1 MFRVYNRSGYIN
13 RRGYSVMV
21 TYDDVKNAI
30 NNLKRQVLAYLY
42 AHTIER
48 RYNIFNNALNRIQN
62 AMNQITPFINA
73 KVNELAFGLVLERYY
88 LSSANQT
95 GLKGVEFS
103 YADETVNMMGLDGQS
118 YDNPVFPQIQLTS
131 DELNE
136 LINAM
141 KNVPANLR
149 KGVCVIRIKATD
161 KSKMP
166 RDPDE
171 EDSLF
176 AYYMAE
182 AVNPLEHHAVDYGSE
197 IFGQDI
203 LIPQFFYQTI
213 DTLFMNVVYLKL
225 EKVEA
230 ESLVLGWFW
239 NSGASR
245 YDVLIGVDI
254 KPMLTLSDPNN
265 PDNKRKTTAMFV
277 LNVYNALNV
286 NGTIL
291 IDKFEVPLKAN
302 KHYLVIIGAELT
314 GLRGIEIPIEVSYP

>member
-1 MFRVYNRSGYIN
+1 
-13 RRGYSVMV
+13 MV

-30 NNLKRQVLAYLY
+30 NSLKRDVLKYLY
-42 AHTIER
+42 AETINR

-62 AMNQITPFINA
+62 AMNQITPNISVA
-73 KVNELAFGLVLERYY
+73 VQELAFGLMLERY
-88 LSSANQT
+88 LTSKANQI

-103 YADETVNMMGLDGQS
+103 YADETVDMTGLDGNT
-118 YDNPVFPQIQLTS
+118 YDNPVFPQIQLTT

-136 LINAM
+136 LTNAM
-141 KNVPANLR
+141 KEVPANLR
-149 KGVCVIRIKATD
+149 KGICVIRIKAED
-161 KSKMP
+161 KTNMP

-176 AYYMAE
+176 AYYFADS
-182 AVNPLEHHAVDYGSE
+182 VNPLEHHAVDYGAE

-203 LIPQFFYQTI
+203 TIPQFFYQTV

-239 NSGASR
+239 NESASR

-254 KPMLTLSDPNN
+254 KPMLTLSDPDN

-286 NGTIL
+286 NGGIMV
-291 IDKFEVPLKAN
+291 DKFEVPLKAN

-314 GLRGIEIPIEVSYP
+314 GLRGIEIPIELSYP

>member
-1 MFRVYNRSGYIN
+1 
-13 RRGYSVMV
+13 MV
-21 TYDDVKNAI
+21 TYTDVKNAI
-30 NNLKRQVLAYLY
+30 NSLKRDVLKYLY
-42 AHTIER
+42 AETINR

-62 AMNQITPFINA
+62 AMDQITPNIGIA
-73 KVNELAFGLVLERYY
+73 INELAFGLMLERY
-88 LSSANQT
+88 LTSKSNAV

-103 YADETVNMMGLDGQS
+103 YVDETVDMTGLDGNT
-118 YDNPVFPQIQLTS
+118 YDNPVFPQIQLTT

-136 LINAM
+136 LTNAM
-141 KNVPANLR
+141 KEVPANLR
-149 KGVCVIRIKATD
+149 KGICVIRIKAED
-161 KSKMP
+161 KANMP

-176 AYYMAE
+176 AYYFADS
-182 AVNPLEHHAVDYGSE
+182 VNPLEYHAVDYGADV
-197 IFGQDI
+197 FGQDI
-203 LIPQFFYQTI
+203 FIPQFFYQTI

-230 ESLVLGWFW
+230 ESLILGWFW
-239 NSGASR
+239 NESASR

-254 KPMLTLSDPNN
+254 KPMLTLSDPDN

-286 NGTIL
+286 NGSIMV
-291 IDKFEVPLKAN
+291 DKFEVPLKAN

-314 GLRGIEIPIEVSYP
+314 GLRGIEIPIELSYP